1 VKRYLVVWS
10 VAALFAA
17 GCASTYRPPL
27 DPTFTTDRAKL
38 DKDLAECEQIARS
51 YAPDPGSKAVETGA
65 VGAVGGAAGGAAI
78 GAIGGAIGGN
88 AGRGAAIGAGTG
100 AAVGATGGAI
110 VGGTSARSQFETI
123 YDACMRNRGYKLLK

>member
-1 VKRYLVVWS
+1 MKRYLVLWS

-27 DPTFTTDRAKL
+27 DPTFTTDGAKL

-51 YAPDPGSKAVETGA
+51 YAPDPGSKAVESGA

-78 GAIGGAIGGN
+78 GAIGGAIGGS
-88 AGRGAAIGAGTG
+88 AGTGAAIGAATG
-100 AAVGATGGAI
+100 ATVGAAGG
-110 VGGTSARSQFETI
+110 GLSRPNPPPSQF
-123 YDACMRNRGYKLLK
+123 

>member
-1 VKRYLVVWS
+1 MKRYLVLCSLTAPV
-10 VAALFAA
+10 VA

-27 DPTFTTDRAKL
+27 DPTFTTDQDKLAK
-38 DKDLAECEQIARS
+38 DFYECEQIARS
-51 YAPDPGSKAVETGA
+51 YAPDPGSKAVESGA
-65 VGAVGGAAGGAAI
+65 VGTVGGAAGGAAI
-78 GAIGGAIGGN
+78 GAIGGAIGGS

-110 VGGTSARSQFETI
+110 SGATSARAQFETA

>member
-1 VKRYLVVWS
+1 MQRYLVLWS

-27 DPTFTTDRAKL
+27 DPTFATNQDKL
-38 DKDLAECEQIARS
+38 SKDLYECEQIARS
-51 YAPDPGSKAVETGA
+51 HAPDPGQKAVESGA

-78 GAIGGAIGGN
+78 GAIGGAIGGS

-110 VGGTSARSQFETI
+110 HGGTSAQAKFEAA

>member
-1 VKRYLVVWS
+1 MKRYLVLWS
-10 VAALFAA
+10 VAALVAA
-17 GCASTYRPPL
+17 GCAKSYRPPL
-27 DPTFTTDRAKL
+27 DPTFATDQDKL
-38 DKDLAECEQIARS
+38 AKDLYECEQIARS
-51 YAPDPGSKAVETGA
+51 YSPDPGQKAVESGA

-78 GAIGGAIGGN
+78 GAIGGAIGGS

-110 VGGTSARSQFETI
+110 HGGTSAQSQFETA